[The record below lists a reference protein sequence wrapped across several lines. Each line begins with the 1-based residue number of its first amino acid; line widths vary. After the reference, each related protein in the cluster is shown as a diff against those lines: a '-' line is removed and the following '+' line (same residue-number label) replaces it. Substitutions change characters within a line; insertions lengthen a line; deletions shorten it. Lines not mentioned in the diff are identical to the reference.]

1 MGIHTELLLV
11 TPAMARHWL
20 QHNIRNRKLLQA
32 KVVRL
37 AQEIRGGTFRTTHQ
51 GIAIF
56 EDGTVADGQHRLSAI
71 VLADKPVQI
80 LVTHGL
86 PKDAA
91 DAVDYDIA
99 PRRMHDVFKMQH
111 DDTLLSDARVVAVV
125 RVLLQ
130 NFSQGG
136 CHSKRYTIRQLHD
149 YYQRYR
155 GVIDL
160 VVCNIPQKHDKWCNA
175 NAMAIYVTAL
185 FAEAADLADVIRF
198 HRIYSTGEYD
208 SSVPGEYMAIM
219 FRNLI
224 VDSEGNAWLARHSST
239 TARKMQRA
247 LKYFVEGG
255 RVHCLREPKEL
266 LWPVPSR
273 TAD

>member
-20 QHNIRNRKLLQA
+20 EHNVKNRKLLQA

-37 AQEIRGGTFRTTHQ
+37 AQEIKGGTFRTTHQ

-71 VLADKPVQI
+71 VLADRPVQI

-86 PKDAA
+86 PKESA

-111 DDTLLSDARVVAVV
+111 ENTLLSEQRVVAIV
-125 RVLLQ
+125 RVLMQ
-130 NFSQGG
+130 NFIQGG
-136 CHSKRYTIRQLHD
+136 HHSKRYTIRHLHD
-149 YYQRYR
+149 YYTRYQR
-155 GVIDL
+155 VIDM

-175 NAMAIYVTAL
+175 NAMAVYVTAL
-185 FAEAADLADVIRF
+185 FADAVDLADVVRF
-198 HRIYSTGEYD
+198 HRIYATGEYD
-208 SSVPGEYMAIM
+208 SNVPGEYMAVM
-219 FRNLI
+219 FRNVI
-224 VDSEGNAWLARHSST
+224 VDLQGHAWGARHCMA

-247 LKYFVEGG
+247 LKYFIEGE
-255 RVHCLREPKEL
+255 RVQFLREPKEL
-266 LWPVPSR
+266 LWLVPSR
-273 TAD
+273 ATP